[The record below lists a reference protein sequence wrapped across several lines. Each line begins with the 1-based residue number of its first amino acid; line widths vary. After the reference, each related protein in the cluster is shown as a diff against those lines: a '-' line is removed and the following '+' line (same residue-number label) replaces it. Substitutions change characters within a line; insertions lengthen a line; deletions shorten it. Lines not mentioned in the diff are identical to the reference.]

1 MSNIQY
7 AVCHLQRGS
16 GNDSGMSCHIER
28 KTAEGKVYTPDNA
41 DKTRTHLNRELITFP
56 NGVRNRTEA
65 VQYRIDHAGLHR
77 KVGKNQTKAVRIIL
91 TGSHEQMMKIVQSGR
106 LDKWTS
112 ANLKWLR
119 DTFGEDNVVSCVL
132 HMDEKTPHLHAT
144 VVPIVTGER
153 KRKSREGEKKYRT
166 QTGPRLSADDVMGWA
181 RLSIYQNTYAE
192 AMREFGL
199 QRGVVGST
207 ARHQSNSEYYRQ
219 QMLQYENDIAR
230 LNAEVEKANEGRS
243 ALLSLFGKGDLAKAK
258 KNLSAKDEQIAN
270 LKEQIKTWQTERAAI
285 VQQHKQ
291 ELAKLR
297 NGYQAEIDKA
307 IKEAESLR
315 KTIRSKD
322 ARIEQQSKRIAE
334 LDRKANPQ
342 RYRLSSGAE
351 LVKVNIPNLG
361 ASMPS
366 IHIWT
371 DVQGEKYDVR
381 EYIDSINPVWQEYLK
396 GTATVYELINDI
408 FEPQEQLSEAQAE
421 LLGAALILATGGPA
435 QTCIGTGAGGSS
447 SELPWSDNNKYSKK
461 QTTTRR

>member
-28 KTAEGKVYTPDNA
+28 KTADGKVYIPDNA
-41 DKTRTHLNRELITFP
+41 DKTRTHLNRELIQFP
-56 NGVRNRTEA
+56 DGVRNRTEA

-77 KVGKNQTKAVRIIL
+77 KVGKNQTKAIRIIL
-91 TGSHEQMMKIVQSGR
+91 TGSHEQMMKIAQSGK
-106 LDKWTS
+106 LDQWTD
-112 ANLKWLR
+112 ANLRWLK
-119 DTFGEDNVVSCVL
+119 DTFGKDNVVSCVL
-132 HMDEKTPHLHAT
+132 HMDEKTPHLHTT

-153 KRKSREGEKKYRT
+153 KRKFREGEKKYRT
-166 QTGPRLSADDVMGWA
+166 QTGPRLSADDVMGRA

-207 ARHQSNSEYYRQ
+207 AKHQSNGEYYRQ

-243 ALLSLFGKGDLAKAK
+243 VILSLFGKGDLAKARK
-258 KNLSAKDEQIAN
+258 DLATKDEQIAN
-270 LKEQIKTWQTERAAI
+270 LKEQIKKLQAERAAI

-297 NGYQAEIDKA
+297 NGYQTEIAKA

-315 KTIRSKD
+315 KTIQSKD
-322 ARIEQQSKRIAE
+322 ARIEQQKTRIAE
-334 LDRKANPQ
+334 LDRQANPQ

-351 LVKVNIPNLG
+351 LVKINIPNYNN
-361 ASMPS
+361 PS
-366 IHIWT
+366 LHIWT
-371 DVQGEKYDVR
+371 RVGAERFDDVKFQ
-381 EYIDSINPVWQEYLK
+381 IDCNLAQQHYNHQITDE
-396 GTATVYELINDI
+396 ELVNAV
-408 FEPQEQLSEAQAE
+408 FEPQEQVSQAQVD
-421 LLGAALILATGGPA
+421 LLGTAFMLATAGPA
-435 QTCIGTGAGGSS
+435 QTRVGTGTGGSHS
-447 SELPWSDNNKYSKK
+447 DLPWNGKK
-461 QTTTRR
+461 NTGRRR

>member
-28 KTAEGKVYTPDNA
+28 KTADGKVYIPDNA
-41 DKTRTHLNRELITFP
+41 DKTRTHLNRELIRFP
-56 NGVRNRTEA
+56 DGVRNRTEA
-65 VQYRIDHAGLHR
+65 VQYRIDNAGLHR
-77 KVGKNQTKAVRIIL
+77 KVGKNQTKAIRIIL
-91 TGSHEQMMKIVQSGR
+91 TGSHEQMMKIEQNGR
-106 LDKWTS
+106 LDEWTD

-119 DTFGEDNVVSCVL
+119 DTFGKDNVVSCVL

-153 KRKSREGEKKYRT
+153 KRKTREGKKKYRT
-166 QTGPRLSADDVMGWA
+166 QTGSRLSADDVMGRA

-192 AMREFGL
+192 AVREFGL

-207 ARHQSNSEYYRQ
+207 AKHQSNGEYYRQ

-243 ALLSLFGKGDLAKAK
+243 AILSLFGKGDLAKAK
-258 KNLSAKDEQIAN
+258 KELTAKDEQIAK
-270 LKEQIKTWQTERAAI
+270 LKEQIKMLQAEHADI
-285 VQQHKQ
+285 EQQHKQ

-297 NGYQAEIDKA
+297 NGYQVEIDKA

-315 KTIRSKD
+315 KTIHSKD
-322 ARIEQQSKRIAE
+322 ARIKQQSQCIAE

-342 RYRLSSGAE
+342 RYRLSLGAE
-351 LVKVNIPNLG
+351 LEHFNIPNLG

-371 DVQGEKYDVR
+371 DVQGEKYDAR
-381 EYIDSINPVWQEYLK
+381 EYIDTINPVWQEYLK
-396 GTATVYELINDI
+396 SDATVYELINDI
-408 FEPQEQLSEAQAE
+408 FEPQEQVSEAQAE
-421 LLGAALILATGGPA
+421 LLGAALILATGGPT
-435 QTCIGTGAGGSS
+435 QTRVGTGAGGSHS
-447 SELPWSDNNKYSKK
+447 DLPWDGKKNNG
-461 QTTTRR
+461 RR

>member
-28 KTAEGKVYTPDNA
+28 RTADGKVYIPDNA
-41 DKTRTHLNRELITFP
+41 DKMRTHLNRELIQFP
-56 NGVRNRTEA
+56 DGVRNRTDA
-65 VQYRIDHAGLHR
+65 VQYRIDNAGLHR
-77 KVGKNQTKAVRIIL
+77 KVGKNQTKAIRIIL
-91 TGSHEQMMKIVQSGR
+91 TGTHEQMTKIEQQNR
-106 LDKWTS
+106 LEKWIDT
-112 ANLKWLR
+112 NLKWLK
-119 DTFGEDNVVSCVL
+119 DTFGEENVVSCVL

-166 QTGPRLSADDVMGWA
+166 QTGPRLSADEVMGRA
-181 RLSIYQNTYAE
+181 RLSTYQNTYAT

-207 ARHQSNSEYYRQ
+207 VKHQSNGEYYRQ

-230 LNAEVEKANEGRS
+230 LTADVEKANEGRS
-243 ALLSLFGKGDLAKAK
+243 AILSFFGKGDLAKAK
-258 KNLSAKDEQIAN
+258 KNLAAKDEQIAK
-270 LKEQIKTWQTERAAI
+270 LKAQIRKLQEERNAI
-285 VQQHKQ
+285 VQNHKQ
-291 ELAKLR
+291 ELTKLK

-307 IKEAESLR
+307 IKEAGALS
-315 KTIRSKD
+315 KTLQEKD
-322 ARIEQQSKRIAE
+322 AQIANQFQRIAA
-334 LDRKANPQ
+334 LDRQANPQ

-351 LVKVNIPNLG
+351 LEHFNIPNLG

-381 EYIDSINPVWQEYLK
+381 EYIDTISPVWQDYLK
-396 GTATVYELINDI
+396 GEATVYELINDV
-408 FEPQEQLSEAQAE
+408 FEPQEQVSPAQID
-421 LLGAALILATGGPA
+421 LLGAALILATAGPA
-435 QTCIGTGAGGSS
+435 QTHVGTGAGGSHS
-447 SELPWSDNNKYSKK
+447 DMPWDGKK
-461 QTTTRR
+461 NTGRKR

>member
-28 KTAEGKVYTPDNA
+28 KTAAGKVYIPDNA
-41 DKTRTHLNRELITFP
+41 DKARTHLNRELITFP
-56 NGVRNRTEA
+56 DGVRNRTDA
-65 VQYRIDHAGLHR
+65 VQYCIDNAGLHR
-77 KVGKNQTKAVRIIL
+77 KVGKNQTKAIRIIL
-91 TGSHEQMMKIVQSGR
+91 TGSHEQMMKIEQSGR
-106 LDKWTS
+106 LDKWTD

-119 DTFGEDNVVSCVL
+119 DTFGEENVVSCVL

-144 VVPIVTGER
+144 VVPVVTGER

-166 QTGPRLSADDVMGWA
+166 QAGPRLSADDVMGRA
-181 RLSIYQNTYAE
+181 RLSTYQNTYAE

-207 ARHQSNSEYYRQ
+207 AKHQSNGEYYRQ

-243 ALLSLFGKGDLAKAK
+243 AILSLFGKGDLAKAK
-258 KNLSAKDEQIAN
+258 KELTDKDEQIAK
-270 LKEQIKTWQTERAAI
+270 LKEQIRTLQAERAAI

-315 KTIRSKD
+315 KTLDAKD
-322 ARIEQQSKRIAE
+322 ARIEQQSQRIAE

-351 LVKVNIPNLG
+351 LEHFNIPNLG

-371 DVQGEKYDVR
+371 DVQGEKYDAR
-381 EYIDSINPVWQEYLK
+381 EYIDTINPVWQEYLK

-408 FEPQEQLSEAQAE
+408 FEPQEQVSEAQAN
-421 LLGAALILATGGPA
+421 LLGAALILTTGGPA
-435 QTCIGTGAGGSS
+435 QICVGTGAGGSHS
-447 SELPWSDNNKYSKK
+447 DLPWDGKKNNG
-461 QTTTRR
+461 RR

>member
-28 KTAEGKVYTPDNA
+28 KTTDGKVYTPDNA
-41 DKTRTHLNRELITFP
+41 DKTRTHLNRELISFP
-56 NGVRNRTEA
+56 TGVHNRTEA
-65 VQYRIDHAGLHR
+65 VQYRIGHAGLHR

-166 QTGPRLSADDVMGWA
+166 QTGPRLSADDVMGRA

-207 ARHQSNSEYYRQ
+207 ARHQSNGEYYRQ
-219 QMLQYENDIAR
+219 QMLQYENDIVR

-243 ALLSLFGKGDLAKAK
+243 AILSLFGKGDLAKAK
-258 KNLSAKDEQIAN
+258 KELTAKDEQIAK
-270 LKEQIKTWQTERAAI
+270 LKEQIKALQTEKANL
-285 VQQHKQ
+285 QEHHKK
-291 ELAKLR
+291 ELAKLK
-297 NGYQAEIDKA
+297 NGYQAEINKA

-315 KTIRSKD
+315 KTIQLKD
-322 ARIEQQSKRIAE
+322 TQIERQSRRIAE
-334 LDRKANPQ
+334 LNRNANPQ
-342 RYRLSSGAE
+342 RYRLSSEAE
-351 LVKVNIPNLG
+351 LVKVNIPNYNN
-361 ASMPS
+361 PS
-366 IHIWT
+366 LHIWT
-371 DVQGEKYDVR
+371 RVGKELFNDVKFQ
-381 EYIDSINPVWQEYLK
+381 IDYNLAQQHFNHEITDE
-396 GTATVYELINDI
+396 ELVNAV
-408 FEPQEQLSEAQAE
+408 FEPQEQVSQAQID
-421 LLGAALILATGGPA
+421 LLGAAFILASAGPA
-435 QTCIGTGAGGSS
+435 QVHAGTGGGGSS
-447 SELPWSDNNKYSKK
+447 SDLPWGEQKNRSKRSK
-461 QTTTRR
+461 

>member
-41 DKTRTHLNRELITFP
+41 DKTRTHLNRELITLP

-91 TGSHEQMMKIVQSGR
+91 TGSHEQMMKIVQCGK
-106 LDKWTS
+106 LDKWTD

-132 HMDEKTPHLHAT
+132 HMDEKTPHLHVT

-153 KRKSREGEKKYRT
+153 KRKFREGEKKYRT
-166 QTGPRLSADDVMGWA
+166 QTGPRLSADDVMGRA
-181 RLSIYQNTYAE
+181 RLSTYQNTYAE

-207 ARHQSNSEYYRQ
+207 AKHQSNGEYYRQ

-230 LNAEVEKANEGRS
+230 LNAEVEKAQEGRNTI
-243 ALLSLFGKGDLAKAK
+243 LSWFGKGDLVKAK
-258 KNLSAKDEQIAN
+258 KALSAKDELIAK
-270 LKEQIKTWQTERAAI
+270 LKEQIKALQTEKANL
-285 VQQHKQ
+285 QEHHKQ

-307 IKEAESLR
+307 IKEVESLR
-315 KTIRSKD
+315 KAILSKD
-322 ARIEQQSKRIAE
+322 ARIEQQLKRIAE

-351 LVKVNIPNLG
+351 LVKLNIPNYNN
-361 ASMPS
+361 PS
-366 IHIWT
+366 LHIWT
-371 DVQGEKYDVR
+371 KVGNELFDDVKFQ
-381 EYIDSINPVWQEYLK
+381 IDYNLAQQHFNNQITDE
-396 GTATVYELINDI
+396 ELVNAV
-408 FEPQEQLSEAQAE
+408 FAPQEQVSAAQAD
-421 LLGAALILATGGPA
+421 LLGAAFILATGGPA
-435 QTCIGTGAGGSS
+435 QTRVGTGAGSS
-447 SELPWSDNNKYSKK
+447 HSDLPWDGKKNNG
-461 QTTTRR
+461 RRR

>member
-28 KTAEGKVYTPDNA
+28 KTADGKVYIPDNA
-41 DKTRTHLNRELITFP
+41 DKTRTHLNRELIQFP
-56 NGVRNRTEA
+56 DGMRNRTDA

-91 TGSHEQMMKIVQSGR
+91 TGSHEQMMKIVQQNR
-106 LDKWTS
+106 LNKWID

-119 DTFGEDNVVSCVL
+119 DTFGEENVVSCVL

-166 QTGPRLSADDVMGWA
+166 QNGPRLSANEVMGRA
-181 RLSIYQNTYAE
+181 RLSTYQNTYAE
-192 AMREFGL
+192 AMRAFGL

-207 ARHQSNSEYYRQ
+207 AKHQSNGEYYRQ
-219 QMLQYENDIAR
+219 QMLQYENDIAE
-230 LNAEVEKANEGRS
+230 LNAEVEKANEGHS
-243 ALLSLFGKGDLAKAK
+243 AILSLFGKGDLAKAK
-258 KNLSAKDEQIAN
+258 KDLSTKDKQIAD
-270 LKEQIKTWQTERAAI
+270 LKERIKKLQEERTVI
-285 VQQHKQ
+285 VQRHEQ
-291 ELAKLR
+291 ELAKLK
-297 NGYQAEIDKA
+297 NSYQAEIDKA
-307 IKEAESLR
+307 IKEAEALR
-315 KTIRSKD
+315 KTLNSKD
-322 ARIEQQSKRIAE
+322 TQIANQSQRIAE

-351 LVKVNIPNLG
+351 LEHFNIPNLG

-381 EYIDSINPVWQEYLK
+381 EYIDTVNPVWQNYLK
-396 GTATVYELINDI
+396 GEATVYELINDI
-408 FEPQEQLSEAQAE
+408 FEPQEQVSPAQAE
-421 LLGAALILATGGPA
+421 LLDAALILAIGGPA
-435 QTCIGTGAGGSS
+435 QTRVGTGAGGSQS
-447 SELPWSDNNKYSKK
+447 DLPWDGKKNN
-461 QTTTRR
+461 TRKR

>member
-28 KTAEGKVYTPDNA
+28 KTADGKVYTPDNA
-41 DKTRTHLNRELITFP
+41 DKTRTHLNRELISFP
-56 NGVRNRTEA
+56 AGVHNRTEA
-65 VQYRIDHAGLHR
+65 VQYRIDHADLHR

-91 TGSHEQMMKIVQSGR
+91 TGSHEQMMKIVQQGH
-106 LDKWTS
+106 LDRWTD
-112 ANLKWLR
+112 ANLRWLK

-166 QTGPRLSADDVMGWA
+166 QTGPRLSADDVLGRV
-181 RLSIYQNTYAE
+181 RLSTYQNTYAE

-207 ARHQSNSEYYRQ
+207 AKHRSNGEYYRQ

-230 LNAEVEKANEGRS
+230 LNVEVEKAQEGRNTI
-243 ALLSLFGKGDLAKAK
+243 LSWFGKGDLAKARK
-258 KNLSAKDEQIAN
+258 ELTDKDKQIAE
-270 LKEQIKTWQTERAAI
+270 LKEQIRTLQTEKANL
-285 VQQHKQ
+285 QEHHKK

-297 NGYQAEIDKA
+297 NGYQAEINEA
-307 IKEAESLR
+307 IKEVESLR
-315 KTIRSKD
+315 KTIQAKD
-322 ARIEQQSKRIAE
+322 TQIKQQSKRIDE

-351 LVKVNIPNLG
+351 LVKVNIPNYNN
-361 ASMPS
+361 PS
-366 IHIWT
+366 LHIWT
-371 DVQGEKYDVR
+371 RVGKELFDDVKFQ
-381 EYIDSINPVWQEYLK
+381 IDYNLAQQHFNNRITDE
-396 GTATVYELINDI
+396 ELVNAV
-408 FEPQEQLSEAQAE
+408 FAPQEQVNEAQAD
-421 LLGAALILATGGPA
+421 LLDATLILATGGPA
-435 QTCIGTGAGGSS
+435 QTHIGTGAGGSHS
-447 SELPWSDNNKYSKK
+447 DLPWDGKKNNGK
-461 QTTTRR
+461 RR

>member
-28 KTAEGKVYTPDNA
+28 KTAAGKVYIPDNA
-41 DKTRTHLNRELITFP
+41 DRARTHLNREFITFP
-56 NGVRNRTEA
+56 DGVRNRTDA
-65 VQYRIDHAGLHR
+65 VQYCIDNAGLHR
-77 KVGKNQTKAVRIIL
+77 KVGKNQTKAIRIIL
-91 TGSHEQMMKIVQSGR
+91 TGSHEQMMKIEQNGR
-106 LDKWTS
+106 LDKWTD

-119 DTFGEDNVVSCVL
+119 DTFGEENVVSCVL

-144 VVPIVTGER
+144 VVPVVTGER

-166 QTGPRLSADDVMGWA
+166 QAGPRLSADDVMGRA
-181 RLSIYQNTYAE
+181 RLSTYQNTYAE

-207 ARHQSNSEYYRQ
+207 AKHQSNGEYYRQ

-243 ALLSLFGKGDLAKAK
+243 AILSLFGKGDLAKAK
-258 KNLSAKDEQIAN
+258 KELTDKDEQIAK
-270 LKEQIKTWQTERAAI
+270 LKEQIRTLQAERAAI

-315 KTIRSKD
+315 KTLDAKD
-322 ARIEQQSKRIAE
+322 ARIEQQSQRIAE

-351 LVKVNIPNLG
+351 LEHFNIPNLG

-371 DVQGEKYDVR
+371 DVQGEKYDAR
-381 EYIDSINPVWQEYLK
+381 EYIDTINPVWQEYLK
-396 GTATVYELINDI
+396 GTATVYELINYI
-408 FEPQEQLSEAQAE
+408 FEPQEQVSEAQAN
-421 LLGAALILATGGPA
+421 LLGAALILTTGGPA
-435 QTCIGTGAGGSS
+435 QICVGTGAGGSHS
-447 SELPWSDNNKYSKK
+447 DLPWDGKKNNG
-461 QTTTRR
+461 RR

>member
-28 KTAEGKVYTPDNA
+28 KTADGKVYIPDNA
-41 DKTRTHLNRELITFP
+41 DKTRTHLNRELIQFP
-56 NGVRNRTEA
+56 HGVRNRTDA

-77 KVGKNQTKAVRIIL
+77 KVGKNQTKAIRIIL
-91 TGSHEQMMKIVQSGR
+91 TGSHEQMMKIVQSGK
-106 LDKWTS
+106 LGQWTD
-112 ANLKWLR
+112 ANLRWLK
-119 DTFGEDNVVSCVL
+119 DTFGADNVVSCVL

-166 QTGPRLSADDVMGWA
+166 QTGPRLSADDVMGRA

-207 ARHQSNSEYYRQ
+207 AKHQSNGEYYRQ
-219 QMLQYENDIAR
+219 QMLQYESDIAI

-243 ALLSLFGKGDLAKAK
+243 VILSLFGKGDLAKAK
-258 KNLSAKDEQIAN
+258 KELAAKDEQIAR
-270 LKEQIKTWQTERAAI
+270 LKEQIKILQTEKANI
-285 VQQHKQ
+285 QKHHKQ

-315 KTIRSKD
+315 KTIQSKD
-322 ARIEQQSKRIAE
+322 ARIEQQSKHIAE

-342 RYRLSSGAE
+342 RYRLSSGAG
-351 LVKVNIPNLG
+351 LVKINIPNYNN
-361 ASMPS
+361 PS
-366 IHIWT
+366 LHIWT
-371 DVQGEKYDVR
+371 RVGDERFDDVKFQ
-381 EYIDSINPVWQEYLK
+381 IDYNLAQQHFNNQITDE
-396 GTATVYELINDI
+396 ELVNAV
-408 FEPQEQLSEAQAE
+408 FEPQEQVSQAQID
-421 LLGAALILATGGPA
+421 LLGAAFMLATAGPA
-435 QTCIGTGAGGSS
+435 QTRIGTGSGGSHS
-447 SELPWSDNNKYSKK
+447 DLPWDGKK
-461 QTTTRR
+461 NTGRKR

>member
-28 KTAEGKVYTPDNA
+28 KTADGKVYIPDNA
-41 DKTRTHLNRELITFP
+41 DKTKTHLNREFITFP
-56 NGVRNRTEA
+56 DGVRNRTEA
-65 VQYRIDHAGLHR
+65 VQYRIDNAGLHR
-77 KVGKNQTKAVRIIL
+77 KVGKNQTKAICIIL
-91 TGSHEQMMKIVQSGR
+91 TGSHEQMMKIEQSGR
-106 LDKWTS
+106 LNKWTN

-119 DTFGEDNVVSCVL
+119 DTFGKDNVVSCVL

-153 KRKSREGEKKYRT
+153 KRKTREGKKKYRT
-166 QTGPRLSADDVMGWA
+166 QTGSRLSADDVMGRA

-207 ARHQSNSEYYRQ
+207 AKHQSNGEYYRQ

-243 ALLSLFGKGDLAKAK
+243 AILSLFGKGDLAKAK
-258 KNLSAKDEQIAN
+258 KELTDKDEQIAK
-270 LKEQIKTWQTERAAI
+270 LKEQIRTLQAERAAI

-315 KTIRSKD
+315 KTLDAKD
-322 ARIEQQSKRIAE
+322 ARIEQQSQRIAE

-351 LVKVNIPNLG
+351 LEHFNIPNLG

-371 DVQGEKYDVR
+371 DVQGEKYDAR
-381 EYIDSINPVWQEYLK
+381 EYIDTINPVWQEYLK

-408 FEPQEQLSEAQAE
+408 FEPQEQVSEAQAN
-421 LLGAALILATGGPA
+421 LLGAALILTTGGPA
-435 QTCIGTGAGGSS
+435 QICVGTGAGGSHS
-447 SELPWSDNNKYSKK
+447 DLPWDGKKNNG
-461 QTTTRR
+461 RR